1 MNIKEKIS
9 VLERKLAQ
17 LQRACRNLNIP
28 IMIAFEGFGASG
40 KGIQIAELIR
50 SLDPRGFEVYAV
62 KNESEEEKKY
72 PFLWRIL
79 DEKCRQK
86 GRIAIYDSSWYRKVL
101 IDRFEKKVGAKRGSV
116 CI

>member
-1 MNIKEKIS
+1 MLEKIDLTKKMEKDEYQRRIS

-17 LQRACRNLNIP
+17 LQRVCRNLNIP

-50 SLDPRGFEVYAV
+50 PLDPRGFEVYAV

-72 PFLWRIL
+72 PFLWRFWTKMP
-79 DEKCRQK
+79 EK
-86 GRIAIYDSSWYRKVL
+86 GRIAIYDSSWYRKS
-101 IDRFEKKVGAKRGSV
+101 D
-116 CI
+116 